1 LKNNVLIS
9 IIIPCYN
16 SEHTLEDTLVS
27 VKDQNFVLWEA
38 IIINDGST
46 DNSEA
51 IALKFVE
58 RDARFRYFKKLNGG
72 LGSARNFGIEKAFGE
87 YILPLDADN
96 KIRPLFAIQALPVFQ
111 NDNSMGVVYGDAMYF
126 GEKTGLW
133 KIGPFSIHKMLKT
146 NYIDACAI
154 IRKSV
159 FLNISLYDVNMPYQ
173 GLEDWDLWLSFIN
186 RKIKFYYLE
195 KITFDY
201 RVSKDSMIKTFTTDM
216 RTETVNYI
224 KEKHRKLF
232 IKALFRVPSKYGLH
246 FWLDLLKEQIG
257 LKKI

>member
-1 LKNNVLIS
+1 
-9 IIIPCYN
+9 
-16 SEHTLEDTLVS
+16 LEDTLVS

-58 RDARFRYFKKLNGG
+58 RDARFRYFKKPNGG
-72 LGSARNFGIEKAFGE
+72 LGSARNFGIEKAFGQ
-87 YILPLDADN
+87 YILPLDSDN
-96 KIRPLFAIQALPVFQ
+96 KIRPQFAKQALLVFQ
-111 NDNSMGVVYGDAMYF
+111 NDIRIGVIYGDAMCF

-133 KIGPFSIHKMLKT
+133 KIGPFNIHKMLKT
-146 NYIDACAI
+146 NYIDACAV

-159 FLNISLYDVNMPYQ
+159 LLEVSLYDVNMPYQ

-186 RKIKFYYLE
+186 QKVKFFYLE

-201 RVSKDSMIKTFTTDM
+201 RVSKDSMIKSFTPDM

-232 IKALFRVPSKYGLH
+232 IKALFRVPTKNGLR
-246 FWLDLLKEQIG
+246 FWLELLKLQIG
-257 LKKI
+257 LKII